1 VFFGNLFK
9 DNSAKPPTRVNSA
22 ELLRAAVHAHLP
34 QADQEA
40 VAFVT
45 ALAGLLASIAY
56 ADRSYSE
63 AEQAHVRE
71 ALSHVNGLTAA
82 GVEAVCHVLVAH
94 IRDLATVNPQ
104 AFSRELRENG
114 DVELRREV
122 LDVLVDLGATDGEL
136 SLAETNLLRRTTSAL
151 GLEHNDYV
159 VSQQRH
165 RDKLTSTC

>member
-9 DNSAKPPTRVNSA
+9 GASQEAPKRVNSA

-34 QADQEA
+34 DADAEA

-56 ADRSYSE
+56 ADRDYSP

-71 ALSHVNGLTAA
+71 ALASVHGLTEP
-82 GVEAVCHVLVAH
+82 GVEAISLVLKDHV
-94 IRDLATVNPQ
+94 RDLASINPQ

-122 LDVLVDLGATDGEL
+122 LDCLVDLGATDGEL

-165 RDKLTSTC
+165 RDKLKLGH

>member
-9 DNSAKPPTRVNSA
+9 GASQEAPKRVNSA

-34 QADQEA
+34 DADAEA

-56 ADRSYSE
+56 ADRDYSP

-71 ALSHVNGLTAA
+71 ALSSVHGLTEA
-82 GVEAVCHVLVAH
+82 GVEAICLVLKDHV
-94 IRDLATVNPQ
+94 RELASVNPQ

-122 LDVLVDLGATDGEL
+122 LDCLVDLGATDGEL

-151 GLEHNDYV
+151 GLEHNDYL

-165 RDKLTSTC
+165 RDKLNR

>member
-9 DNSAKPPTRVNSA
+9 GASPEAPKRVNSA
-22 ELLRAAVHAHLP
+22 ELLRDAVRAHLP
-34 QADQEA
+34 EADAEA
-40 VAFVT
+40 IAFVT

-56 ADRSYSE
+56 ADRDFSA

-71 ALSHVNGLTAA
+71 ALARVHGLSEAGSAAISLVLKEHV
-82 GVEAVCHVLVAH
+82 
-94 IRDLATVNPQ
+94 RDLASVNPQ

-122 LDVLVDLGATDGEL
+122 LDCLVDLGATDGEL
-136 SLAETNLLRRTTSAL
+136 TLAETNLLRRTTSAL
-151 GLEHNDYV
+151 GLEANDYV

-165 RDKLTSTC
+165 RDKLKH

>member
-1 VFFGNLFK
+1 MFFGNLFK
-9 DNSAKPPTRVNSA
+9 GVTPETPKRVNSA

-34 QADQEA
+34 QADAEA
-40 VAFVT
+40 IAFVT

-56 ADRSYSE
+56 ADRDYSA

-71 ALSHVNGLTAA
+71 ALSRVHGLTEA
-82 GVEAVCHVLVAH
+82 GVEAIAIVLKDHV
-94 IRDLATVNPQ
+94 RELASVNPQ

-122 LDVLVDLGATDGEL
+122 LDCLVDLGATDGEL
-136 SLAETNLLRRTTSAL
+136 TLAETNLLRRTTNAL
-151 GLEHNDYV
+151 GLEANDYV

-165 RDKLTSTC
+165 RDKLKH